1 MIGKF
6 MTERKEI
13 SKRKVFVASS
23 SAYDMEDDL
32 QRCLMSRNIDSKREK
47 HKRTGQEMSERRISD
62 GYFITKDPQV
72 ATSKEL
78 IRNYPRGPSNNKSE
92 ILVEGTALSY
102 NNFVQDSDVAE
113 INVSMKSG
121 PQGQNVCTSKDG
133 GKTDAR
139 TAQGESSLCELR
151 VCVSSDRR
159 DQENTGEMNLSG
171 SAKEAPRSLNPSP
184 WKEIW
189 SVLQDRSLT
198 SCLSTRNMEFGRD
211 VIETPFST
219 RTNPYSGPR
228 KNKPQRI
235 PPLYNTRKPFPTSQG
250 NKEKMPSFD
259 DAVVFHTVLKDAR
272 RDQGIGS
279 PKDMN
284 CEQRLEL
291 KKAKEVN
298 LKKEPV
304 EGNTSGRYENKC
316 EKERTDILPNI
327 AYPAA
332 SERYKSK
339 FRVRL
344 LPLVAK
350 SDSLPNLTSSST
362 SVPSELIVTAP
373 MNVVHPDESVLL
385 GCFKNAERKTNLV
398 SESEL
403 VKFRKNRS
411 MSLDSVFSLES
422 FAAYQA
428 NKSFSNEINVKG
440 LQVLPDIK
448 QSESNERKPTMKKP
462 REEGLNVTQML
473 NVISLP
479 WKCT

>member
-78 IRNYPRGPSNNKSE
+78 IRNYPRGPSNDKSE

-121 PQGQNVCTSKDG
+121 PKGQNVCTSKDG

-139 TAQGESSLCELR
+139 TAQGESNLGELR

-159 DQENTGEMNLSG
+159 DQENTSEMNLSG

-327 AYPAA
+327 AYSAA

-373 MNVVHPDESVLL
+373 MNVVHPDENVLL
-385 GCFKNAERKTNLV
+385 GCFKNAERKTNLA

-428 NKSFSNEINVKG
+428 NKSFSKEINVKG